1 MITPS
6 LGQNTD
12 TSKPQKRSLFN
23 KPTWAKTQSLIK
35 GGGDLFRRS
44 DNIYVDLPARIQGG
58 SKMNSAKEEGG
69 EFSRNT
75 SGRHSSKKRR
85 LSDENGGEKDS
96 ASSHPDAVIKNQEP
110 PEEICEAYSAPRSSE
125 IAKASLDERH
135 NSIITGVRDV
145 EGSKPKVQTSKIID
159 LEDERDNSQ
168 VPRGQQAEVEI
179 QAIEPQKAAEVSL
192 RDEEF
197 PELARKARE
206 KAQRKRLAQDV
217 VSSPGSSRTGLNGE
231 SLRLYHI
238 PPPTPPSPPPDPVL
252 QILIT
257 SDIENTQPLIVNRKL
272 SQRLKDV
279 RLAWAE
285 RQGFAGDLVETL
297 FLTWRGKRLFDVTSC
312 KSLGISVDADGR
324 VKHKSYLNGEVK
336 RPVQQEVITAELL
349 ENYKKTKRD
358 AKSREE
364 GESPNFQQTAPS
376 RKGSETQVKVILKAK
391 GFDDFKL
398 IVKPVR
404 SFPYGKSQ
412 HADI

>member
-1 MITPS
+1 M
-6 LGQNTD
+6 
-12 TSKPQKRSLFN
+12 
-23 KPTWAKTQSLIK
+23 
-35 GGGDLFRRS
+35 
-44 DNIYVDLPARIQGG
+44 QGG
-58 SKMNSAKEEGG
+58 SRMNSAKEEGG
-69 EFSRNT
+69 EISRNT
-75 SGRHSSKKRR
+75 TGRHSSKKRR
-85 LSDENGGEKDS
+85 LSDENGWENDS
-96 ASSHPDAVIKNQEP
+96 ASSHPDAVINNQEP
-110 PEEICEAYSAPRSSE
+110 PKELCEAYSAPRSPE

-135 NSIITGVRDV
+135 NFITTGVRDV
-145 EGSKPKVQTSKIID
+145 EDSKPKAQTSKIID

-168 VPRGQQAEVEI
+168 VPRGQQTEVEI
-179 QAIEPQKAAEVSL
+179 QATEPQKAAEVIL

-231 SLRLYHI
+231 FFRLYHI
-238 PPPTPPSPPPDPVL
+238 PPSTPPSPPPDPVL

-257 SDIENTQPLIVNRKL
+257 SDIENTQPLIVNRRL

-285 RQGFAGDLVETL
+285 RQGFARDLIETL

-324 VKHKSYLNGEVK
+324 VHHKGDVLGDEEGRVHMEVMT
-336 RPVQQEVITAELL
+336 PELL

-358 AKSREE
+358 AKTREE

-398 IVKPVR
+398 IVKPILNAFRTTNGIQAEKDVFLQFDGE
-404 SFPYGKSQ
+404 SLSPQSKIEETEISDMDHIDVYVK
-412 HADI
+412 